1 MLASLM
7 DNSGH
12 SDEGISLLN
21 NIISSYPDY
30 DFAYY
35 QRGWIKDHSGDIDGA
50 IEDYTMATT
59 LSPDYAYAYMNRGVL
74 WRLKGETDNAKK
86 DFEKV
91 VELDSI
97 PEKAECSFYAYYY
110 LGQKEKAIEV
120 LDSVLKIVIRE
131 TIMMLPVFTL

>member
-1 MLASLM
+1 MDSTDYRYPMMLASLM

-74 WRLKGETDNAKK
+74 WRLKGETDNDKK

-97 PEKAECSFYAYYY
+97 PEKLNAHFMP
-110 LGQKEKAIEV
+110 I
-120 LDSVLKIVIRE
+120 II
-131 TIMMLPVFTL
+131 

>member
-21 NIISSYPDY
+21 NIIASYPDY

-86 DFEKV
+86 ILRRLLNLILF
-91 VELDSI
+91 
-97 PEKAECSFYAYYY
+97 
-110 LGQKEKAIEV
+110 QKKLNAHFMPI
-120 LDSVLKIVIRE
+120 II
-131 TIMMLPVFTL
+131 